1 MERALF
7 TLDWI
12 SDPALRRRTN
22 AGLNKGEAR
31 NALARAVFFHRL
43 GEIRD
48 RTFENQRYRA
58 SGLNLAVAAIILWNT
73 VYLGR
78 AVDELRSRGE
88 IIPDELLAH
97 IAPLGW
103 EHIAFNGDYVWPA
116 RAARKR
122 LPAPTKSPSRVPRR
136 RLACAFGKIS
146 R

>member
-1 MERALF
+1 MF

-73 VYLGR
+73 VYLGL
-78 AVDELRSRGE
+78 AVDTRSPPRASCPYRTARMGAYRLQRRLRLASRTSR
-88 IIPDELLAH
+88 
-97 IAPLGW
+97 
-103 EHIAFNGDYVWPA
+103 Y
-116 RAARKR
+116 R
-122 LPAPTKSPSRVPRR
+122 LPAPTKSARR
-136 RLACAFGKIS
+136 NP
-146 R
+146 